1 MTVLVNRY
9 RIVLVGPMPP
19 TKGGITTF
27 MLNLMASP
35 LSRTFEFLTYST
47 SRPVKKNVINNY
59 GYSAVLRGGVVRIA
73 YGIILTLT
81 RLFYFPFFLAIR
93 RVELV
98 QVQASDYQVFWEG
111 IAYVLFGRLCG
122 LPTILRIGGHFD
134 RFHSTSGKFAQQLIA
149 RSLLAADSL
158 IVQSEFTR
166 KYVQE
171 HCGTK
176 NILVLPNWTRDD
188 VKFDPAVRPSMP
200 CPTALFIA
208 NSEAVRKGVNEVL
221 QVIADLDRM
230 RAPVQFHLCALAP
243 RLILKI
249 GKMGVSNVKAT
260 EGLVDHE
267 YLLQLMKTTDIFLL
281 PSHGEGFPNSL
292 IEAMAAGMASI
303 VTPVAAV
310 PEIVNGGGAI
320 TIPVG
325 DAAALRNAICVLAED
340 EGLRKRLGTEA
351 QNTIKTRYTPEVVLQ
366 WLEERYHFLIERRHR
381 KY

>member
-111 IAYVLFGRLCG
+111 IAYVLLGRLCG

-230 RAPVQFHLCALAP
+230 RAPVRVSSLCTCAN
-243 RLILKI
+243 IDFE
-249 GKMGVSNVKAT
+249 N
-260 EGLVDHE
+260 
-267 YLLQLMKTTDIFLL
+267 
-281 PSHGEGFPNSL
+281 
-292 IEAMAAGMASI
+292 
-303 VTPVAAV
+303 
-310 PEIVNGGGAI
+310 
-320 TIPVG
+320 
-325 DAAALRNAICVLAED
+325 
-340 EGLRKRLGTEA
+340 
-351 QNTIKTRYTPEVVLQ
+351 
-366 WLEERYHFLIERRHR
+366 W
-381 KY
+381 